1 MGNALD
7 TVFRGNGIGIQEG
20 LDISAVRV
28 VGVKEF
34 LLLVDEGERHMDG
47 DAAIGRENDLC
58 SGDELQQPGDIVRV
72 GVAVAVDISLE
83 LARAGRDVV
92 EQELCVVGIGVAVLV
107 EVIGS
112 ELRRSGQDLAV
123 NRPDNIGCHGHG
135 LRQKIQD
142 AVDERP
148 EPA

>member
-1 MGNALD
+1 
-7 TVFRGNGIGIQEG
+7 
-20 LDISAVRV
+20 
-28 VGVKEF
+28 
-34 LLLVDEGERHMDG
+34 MDG

-58 SGDELQQPGDIVRV
+58 SGDELQQLGDIVRV

-123 NRPDNIGCHGHG
+123 NRPDTLAAMDTVFGRRYRTPSEETGACV
-135 LRQKIQD
+135 KTS
-142 AVDERP
+142 AERVYSMASSVRLFRVKSA
-148 EPA
+148 E

>member
-1 MGNALD
+1 
-7 TVFRGNGIGIQEG
+7 
-20 LDISAVRV
+20 
-28 VGVKEF
+28 
-34 LLLVDEGERHMDG
+34 MDG

-58 SGDELQQPGDIVRV
+58 SGDELQQLGDIVRV

-123 NRPDNIGCHGHG
+123 NRPDNIGLPWDTVFGRRYRTPSEETGACV
-135 LRQKIQD
+135 KTS
-142 AVDERP
+142 AERVYSMASSVRLFRVKSA
-148 EPA
+148 E